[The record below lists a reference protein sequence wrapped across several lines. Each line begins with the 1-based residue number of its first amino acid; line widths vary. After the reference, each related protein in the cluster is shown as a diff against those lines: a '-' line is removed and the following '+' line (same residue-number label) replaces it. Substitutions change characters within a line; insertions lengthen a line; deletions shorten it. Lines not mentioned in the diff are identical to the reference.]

1 MSIPTSVP
9 SALRPL
15 LASAE
20 AMAARRDWDGAIA
33 EYEGILSQA
42 PGEPY
47 TLVQLSY
54 MHSLRGSYRRAEG
67 FALAAART
75 GTTDEKVLAELLPR
89 LRTFNGATE
98 LLACLERAGPPAR
111 MPIPLLIAAGAQLSY
126 LNLPERAITYLDEAR
141 RADPDYPT
149 TLLARTQILTYLGRF
164 DEAEQDV
171 ERAIRR
177 APEIAQGYWLRAGL
191 RRQTAERNRVDAIKR
206 ELERPGRSADDI
218 ALLSF
223 ALHKELDDLQRYDEA
238 WHALMQGCRAKRSRL
253 GYDANRMR
261 QLFDALSRFEAN
273 TTSDALADAASI
285 AAVDIT
291 NGVRADAAHGAAANA
306 ASGASA
312 DAANGAAANVGPI
325 PIFIVGMHR
334 SGTTLLEQ
342 MLAGHAAVAA
352 LGELY
357 DFTSAMR
364 YTTDHHCKGVIDAT
378 LIERA
383 RGADLSVA
391 GKRYLDGVNWRSS
404 GARYF
409 TDKLPSNFLNIGF
422 IARALPQAKILH
434 MVRDP
439 IETCFSNLRELF
451 SDANPYSYDLGEL
464 ADYYSLYAS
473 LMKHWHAR
481 FPGRILDVEYAR
493 LLTDPEARLRRVT
506 EFCGLPFDPAMLEL
520 GARNRGV
527 VTASAVQVRN
537 GVQIRDTPKW
547 APYQRWLAP
556 LVDKWNL

>member
-1 MSIPTSVP
+1 MLRSV
-9 SALRPL
+9 
-15 LASAE
+15 LANAE
-20 AMAARRDWDGAIA
+20 ALAARRDWDGAIA
-33 EYEGILSQA
+33 AYESILVHV
-42 PGEPY
+42 PEEPY

-54 MHSLRGSYRRAEG
+54 MYSLRGNYRRAES

-75 GTTDEKVLAELLPR
+75 GTTDEKILAELLPR
-89 LRTFNGATE
+89 LRTFNRVEE
-98 LLACLERAGPPAR
+98 LLACLERAGPLAR
-111 MPIPLLIAAGAQLSY
+111 IPIPLLIAAGAQLSY
-126 LNLPERAITYLDEAR
+126 LNLPERAIAYLDEAR

-191 RRQTAERNRVDAIKR
+191 RRQSAERNHVDAIKR
-206 ELERPGRSADDI
+206 ELTRPGRSAEDV

-238 WHALMQGCRAKRSRL
+238 WLALMQGCRAKRSRL
-253 GYDANRMR
+253 NYDARSTK
-261 QLFDALSRFEAN
+261 QLFDVLPTFEPA
-273 TTSDALADAASI
+273 TS
-285 AAVDIT
+285 AAVT
-291 NGVRADAAHGAAANA
+291 AAD
-306 ASGASA
+306 
-312 DAANGAAANVGPI
+312 PT

-342 MLAGHAAVAA
+342 MLAGHADVTA

-378 LIERA
+378 LVARA
-383 RGADLSVA
+383 RSADLSVA
-391 GKRYLDGVNWRSS
+391 GQRYLDGVRWRLGDSH
-404 GARYF
+404 YF

-422 IARALPQAKILH
+422 LAHALPQAKILH

-439 IETCFSNLRELF
+439 VEICFSNLRELF
-451 SDANPYSYDLGEL
+451 SDANPYSYDLIEL
-464 ADYYSLYAS
+464 ADYYCGYAD
-473 LMKHWHAR
+473 LMKRWRSR
-481 FPGRILDVEYAR
+481 FPGRILDVEYSR
-493 LLTDPEARLRRVT
+493 LLLDPEVELKRVAQ
-506 EFCGLPFDPAMLEL
+506 FCGLPFDPAMLEL
-520 GARNRGV
+520 GSRRRGV

-537 GVQIRDTPKW
+537 GIVIRDRPKW
-547 APYQRWLAP
+547 APYEPWLFP
-556 LVDKWNL
+556 LIDRCSSSASA

>member
-1 MSIPTSVP
+1 M
-9 SALRPL
+9 

-20 AMAARRDWDGAIA
+20 ALAARQDWAGAIA
-33 EYEGILSQA
+33 TYEKILAQA
-42 PGEPY
+42 PNEPY

-54 MHSLRGSYRRAEG
+54 MYSLRGNYRRAAE

-89 LRTFNGATE
+89 LRTFNQGPE
-98 LLACLERAGPPAR
+98 LLACIERAGPPAR

-126 LNLPERAITYLDEAR
+126 LNLPERAIDYLDEAR

-164 DEAEQDV
+164 DDAEQDV
-171 ERAIRR
+171 EHALRR
-177 APEIAQGYWLRAGL
+177 APEIAQGYWLRASL
-191 RRQTAERNRVDAIKR
+191 RRQTAERNHVDAIRR
-206 ELERPGRSADDI
+206 ELTRPGRSTDDI

-238 WHALMQGCRAKRSRL
+238 WQALMQGCRAKRSRL
-253 GYDANRMR
+253 NYDGRRMK
-261 QLFDALSRFEAN
+261 QLFDALATFEPTFEPAQA
-273 TTSDALADAASI
+273 TRRLADGSRSSDLTAVGIAS
-285 AAVDIT
+285 V
-291 NGVRADAAHGAAANA
+291 GA
-306 ASGASA
+306 GAT
-312 DAANGAAANVGPI
+312 

-342 MLAGHAAVAA
+342 MLAGHPEVAA

-364 YTTDHHCKGVIDAT
+364 YATDHHCKGVIDAT

-383 RGADLSVA
+383 RVADLSVA
-391 GKRYLDGVNWRSS
+391 GRRYIEGVQWRLGS
-404 GARYF
+404 ARYH

-422 IARALPQAKILH
+422 IARALPRAKILH

-439 IETCFSNLRELF
+439 LETCFSNLRELY
-451 SDANPYSYDLGEL
+451 SDANPYSYDLAEL
-464 ADYYSLYAS
+464 ADYYGWYAE

-481 FPGRILDVEYAR
+481 FGGQILDVEYAR
-493 LLTDPEARLRRVT
+493 LLTEPEVQLRRVT

-520 GARNRGV
+520 GSRRRGV
-527 VTASAVQVRN
+527 VTASAVQVRDSIQ
-537 GVQIRDTPKW
+537 VRERPKW
-547 APYQRWLAP
+547 APYERWLSP
-556 LVDKWNL
+556 LMAE

>member
-1 MSIPTSVP
+1 MVTSVSLP
-9 SALRPL
+9 PVLRPM

-20 AMAARRDWDGAIA
+20 ALAARQDWDGAIA
-33 EYEGILSQA
+33 AYEKILLQV
-42 PGEPY
+42 PDEPY

-54 MHSLRGSYRRAEG
+54 MHSLRGNYRRAG
-67 FALAAART
+67 DFALAAART
-75 GTTDEKVLAELLPR
+75 GTIDEKILTELLPR
-89 LRTFNGATE
+89 LRTFNKVPE
-98 LLACLERAGPPAR
+98 LLACIERAGPLTR
-111 MPIPLLIAAGAQLSY
+111 MSIPLLIATGAQLSY
-126 LNLPERAITYLDEAR
+126 LNLPERAIAYLDEAR

-164 DEAEQDV
+164 DDAEQDV

-191 RRQTAERNRVDAIKR
+191 RRQTVERNHVDAIRR
-206 ELERPGRSADDI
+206 ELTRPGRSAEDI

-238 WHALMQGCRAKRSRL
+238 WLALMQGCRARRSRL
-253 GYDANRMR
+253 NYDARSMK
-261 QLFDALSRFEAN
+261 QLFDDLSAF
-273 TTSDALADAASI
+273 
-285 AAVDIT
+285 
-291 NGVRADAAHGAAANA
+291 AAA
-306 ASGASA
+306 GTTTTQT
-312 DAANGAAANVGPI
+312 DLV

-342 MLAGHAAVAA
+342 MLAGHSAVAA

-378 LIERA
+378 LVARA
-383 RGADLSVA
+383 RGVDLGIA
-391 GKRYLDGVNWRSS
+391 GKRYLDGIRWRL
-404 GARYF
+404 GGLRYF
-409 TDKLPSNFLNIGF
+409 TDKLPSNFLNVGF
-422 IARALPQAKILH
+422 LAHALPQAKILH

-439 IETCFSNLRELF
+439 VETCFSNLRELF

-464 ADYYSLYAS
+464 ADYYDWYAG

-481 FPGRILDVEYAR
+481 FAGRILDVDYAR
-493 LLTDPEARLRRVT
+493 LLANPEVQLRRVT

-520 GARNRGV
+520 GSRRGV
-527 VTASAVQVRN
+527 VTASAVQVRG
-537 GVQIRDTPKW
+537 GVEIRDIPKW
-547 APYQRWLAP
+547 APYERWLSP
-556 LVDKWNL
+556 LVDKWKR

>member
-1 MSIPTSVP
+1 MVIPASVP
-9 SALRPL
+9 SVLRPM

-20 AMAARRDWDGAIA
+20 ALATKLDWDGAIA
-33 EYEGILSQA
+33 TYEKALTQV
-42 PGEPY
+42 PDEPY

-54 MHSLRGSYRRAEG
+54 MHSLRGNYRRAED
-67 FALAAART
+67 FALAATRA

-89 LRTFNGATE
+89 LRTFNRGPE
-98 LLACLERAGPPAR
+98 LLACIERAGPPAR

-126 LNLPERAITYLDEAR
+126 LNLPERAIVYLDEAR

-164 DEAEQDV
+164 DDAEQDV
-171 ERAIRR
+171 ERALHR

-191 RRQTAERNRVDAIKR
+191 RRWTAERNHIDAIRR
-206 ELERPGRSADDI
+206 ELARPGRSTEDI

-238 WHALMQGCRAKRSRL
+238 WQALMQGCRAKRSRL
-253 GYDANRMR
+253 NYDARRMKH
-261 QLFDALSRFEAN
+261 LFDVLSTFEAPTPAA
-273 TTSDALADAASI
+273 TTA
-285 AAVDIT
+285 
-291 NGVRADAAHGAAANA
+291 
-306 ASGASA
+306 
-312 DAANGAAANVGPI
+312 GPM

-342 MLAGHAAVAA
+342 MLAGHPEVAA

-364 YTTDHHCKGVIDAT
+364 YTTDHHCKGVMDAT
-378 LIERA
+378 LVARA
-383 RGADLSVA
+383 LDTDLGLA
-391 GKRYLDGVNWRSS
+391 GTRYLDGVRWRLG

-422 IARALPQAKILH
+422 IAQALPQAKILH

-439 IETCFSNLRELF
+439 VETCFSNLRELF
-451 SDANPYSYDLGEL
+451 SDANPYSYDLDEL
-464 ADYYSLYAS
+464 ADYYGWYTE
-473 LMKHWHAR
+473 LMRHWHAR
-481 FPGRILDVEYAR
+481 FPGRMLDVDYAQ
-493 LLTDPEARLRRVT
+493 LLKEPERQLRRVT
-506 EFCGLPFDPAMLEL
+506 EFCGLPFDSAMLEL
-520 GARNRGV
+520 GSRRRGV
-527 VTASAVQVRN
+527 VTASAVQVRG
-537 GVQIRDTPKW
+537 GVQIRDIPKW

-556 LVDKWNL
+556 LVDKWNR